1 MRSWSKRVAWLCLL
15 LTLSAAYS
23 LPAHNHSNSID
34 AAKCTVCVAAHS
46 ASPVTTAGL
55 PHAVF
60 VPLRIISAA
69 EPVAAKQRLIAFAL
83 LVRPPPEN

>member
-23 LPAHNHSNSID
+23 LAAHNHSNSID
-34 AAKCTVCVAAHS
+34 AAKCTVCVAAHT
-46 ASPVTTAGL
+46 ASPVIAARM

-60 VPLRIISAA
+60 VPLRTISAA

-83 LVRPPPEN
+83 FVRPPPAV